1 MPFALVGASPYVT
14 RDFLV
19 QAKFIY
25 LSPAAHFS
33 PAASL
38 PGFSGY
44 GRGLFQS
51 GGWGGGCC
59 RGDSSSLT
67 LLFLLGRE
75 HIFLTSMGRWEGC
88 GGGVEY
94 KEAYRAQTSPF
105 E

>member
-51 GGWGGGCC
+51 GGWGGG
-59 RGDSSSLT
+59 GVAVAILAASLYYSS
-67 LLFLLGRE
+67 
-75 HIFLTSMGRWEGC
+75 WE
-88 GGGVEY
+88 ES
-94 KEAYRAQTSPF
+94 TFS
-105 E
+105 